1 MILLPL
7 IIVPIVFLALAL
19 SLRIILAVFGIILP
33 VAAFSFGLMFK
44 LLGGIVMV
52 LGAIFLFCL
61 IL

>member
-33 VAAFSFGLMFK
+33 VAVFSFGLIFK
-44 LLGGIVMV
+44 IMGGIFMV
-52 LGAIFLFCL
+52 LGIIFLFCL
-61 IL
+61 VV